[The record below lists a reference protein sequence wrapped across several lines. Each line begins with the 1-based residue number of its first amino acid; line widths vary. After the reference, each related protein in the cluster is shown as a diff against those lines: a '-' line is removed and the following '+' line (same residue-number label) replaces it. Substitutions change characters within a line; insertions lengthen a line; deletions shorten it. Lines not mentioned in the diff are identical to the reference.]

1 MSQSEKSSETV
12 NEEQAQGFVE
22 KVKMSAEE
30 KLNLLSA
37 VSTDLV
43 EEVGVE
49 EMTKIFATYCMTLVT
64 HMGVTGA
71 KIEFDEGGSVNIR
84 TEHWEESHEVLVSEE
99 GDEAPELEESTR
111 E

>member
-49 EMTKIFATYCMTLVT
+49 EMTKIF
-64 HMGVTGA
+64 
-71 KIEFDEGGSVNIR
+71 
-84 TEHWEESHEVLVSEE
+84 SEE
-99 GDEAPELEESTR
+99 YMKDYLTNEIDR
-111 E
+111 RKRIK